1 MNIAAVLSA
10 ADLAQ
15 KALTEQFWDAGDV
28 IFRHRLPHDRT
39 ERFSYWWQ
47 AHAIDALLDGYL
59 RTRDQAYMDLIQKE
73 FKGTIAHN
81 GGTILNNWYDDMEW
95 MALALLRM
103 WDETQEDSYK
113 KRVDILWQDI
123 KTAWNDHMG
132 GGMSWRKDQ
141 LDYKNTPANA
151 PAAILA
157 FRLYQRFGNED
168 DLAWGKKIF
177 EWNRD
182 NLMDPDTYYVWDG
195 MNRTGDGTI
204 DYDWAFTYNQGV
216 MIGAAVEFYRITGDS
231 QHLHL
236 AKKIAY
242 ESKRRFG
249 DAHGGVFPYEGKDDC
264 GLFRGIFFRYLV
276 ELLKEAPEET
286 ALEDMLYTNAASVT
300 EKGMSLSG
308 IIGGYWD
315 VQPGETVDLAQHLS
329 GIMLLEMA
337 AKQLKSSEP

>member
-1 MNIAAVLSA
+1 MNNAAVVSA
-10 ADLAQ
+10 ADRAQ
-15 KALTEQFWDAGDV
+15 SALTEQFWDAGDV
-28 IFRHRLPHDRT
+28 IFRHRLPHDRS

-59 RTRDQAYMDLIQKE
+59 RTGDQAYMDLIQKE
-73 FKGTIAHN
+73 LKGTVAHN

-103 WDETQEDSYK
+103 WDETREDGYK

-123 KTAWNDHMG
+123 KTAWNDRMG
-132 GGMSWRKDQ
+132 GGMAWRKDQ

-216 MIGAAVEFYRITGDS
+216 MIGAAVEYYRITGDT
-231 QHLHL
+231 QHLDL
-236 AKKIAY
+236 AQKIAY

-276 ELLKEAPEET
+276 ELLKEAPGET
-286 ALEDMLYTNAASVT
+286 ELKDMLYVNAAAVI
-300 EKGMSLSG
+300 EKGMSPSG
-308 IIGGYWD
+308 VIGGYWD
-315 VQPGETVDLAQHLS
+315 AQPGDTVDLAQHLS
-329 GIMLLEMA
+329 GVMLLEMA
-337 AKQLKSSEP
+337 AKELKSSEP